1 MYENDLKPVLRKGFT
16 AAELLVVLMI
26 TSIVFGAVATLANAV
41 GNAQRS
47 TESMSE
53 SQAKLRY
60 ATLRIGESIRHARCA
75 LSIPTPTDGIA
86 LWRADDNDD
95 AVINGAELVYIESY
109 DAGGGIEQL
118 RMTEFPDQS
127 LSVTIA
133 AIADGS
139 AKTALLSATDE
150 RITVLLDAC
159 SNATFTYVPPTLV
172 NLTFGIAEGGITTTY
187 QISARVIGSAD
198 NLIDAGGEL
207 VVGGDDD

>member
-1 MYENDLKPVLRKGFT
+1 MYENDSKPVLRKGFT
-16 AAELLVVLMI
+16 VAELLVVLLI
-26 TSIVFGAVATLANAV
+26 TGIVFGAVATLAHAV

-53 SQAKLRY
+53 SQARLRY

-75 LSIPTPTDGIA
+75 LSIPTNGIA
-86 LWRADDNDD
+86 LWTADDNDD
-95 AVINGAELVYIESY
+95 SLINGSELVYIESY
-109 DAGGGIEQL
+109 DAGGGVEQL

-127 LSVTIA
+127 QAVTIA

-139 AKTALLSATDE
+139 AKTALISATDE

-159 SNATFTYVPPTLV
+159 SDATFTYVPPTPTFV

-187 QISARVIGSAD
+187 QISAVVIGSAD

-207 VVGGDDD
+207 ASGDDD